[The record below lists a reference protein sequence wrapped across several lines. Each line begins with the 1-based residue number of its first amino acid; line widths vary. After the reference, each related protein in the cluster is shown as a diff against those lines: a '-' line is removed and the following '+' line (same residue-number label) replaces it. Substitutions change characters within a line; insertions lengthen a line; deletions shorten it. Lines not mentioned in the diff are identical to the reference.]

1 MKRLFAALS
10 LFVAQLGPEGG
21 IARADEPPAAIDYLR
36 DIRPLLKERCFTCHG
51 PLKQEG
57 NLRLDSGE
65 RIRRG
70 GDSGAAAVPGKTADS
85 QLLQRILAKDPAE
98 RMPPEAEP
106 LKPEQ
111 IDRLTRW
118 IAEGAVTPAD
128 DQEERDPRRHWSF
141 QPVVRPAVPHPFAAA
156 GNAATPAEGDDQN
169 PIDAFIDARL
179 SAGQLTRQ
187 PPADR
192 RQLVRRLFL
201 DVTGLPPDPE
211 VVEAFV
217 ADERPDAYRKL
228 VESVLASQHYG
239 ERAAQLWLDVVRYAD
254 THGFEVNT
262 QRDNAWPY
270 RDYVVRSFNDDKPY
284 DRFLSEQLAGDA
296 LGADEATGFL
306 VAAAVLLPGQIGQD
320 DASKRLARQDALD
333 EMIGGTSSAM
343 LGITLACARCHDH
356 KFDPLKQ
363 RDYYALQ
370 GFFAGVEYG
379 DRPILDAEAKEH
391 AAAAAALAPRIDQL
405 EQRLRAFEPEAF
417 TGRTLLIDEED
428 SRLVTVLKPKNGP
441 GGNPA
446 GTNRGYRDDPGAA
459 DRVGNLS
466 GGRYTWWN
474 NVSGEDVLTYT
485 PGASGRYRLW
495 LSWGA
500 HGSGV
505 HTRDARYVLDRDG
518 DLATRN
524 DQQEIAR
531 VDQYYPAG
539 VTSGTTEQ
547 TPLWSGLLD
556 AGTWDWT
563 PTTRLILRGGETGTG
578 ITADVIVLQEDSGSG
593 PAGRALPQFRPPVD
607 PKTNVERFPAV
618 SARFVRFR
626 VDETIDSNRHEP
638 CLDELEIY
646 GPGEPQKNLALASLG
661 TKPTSS
667 GNYSET
673 GSHQLKHINDGAYGN
688 GRSWISNQLGGG
700 WVQLELP
707 RSVEIDRV
715 VWGRDRDGKYA
726 DRLATRYHIEVSSDG
741 AEWKEVAG
749 HGDRLPRGT
758 PFDAVNLLLAA
769 QAPDRLGDLPALIAE
784 RNSLRA
790 EKQRLETPRLAFA
803 GTFRA
808 PDTTYLLRR
817 GDPEQR
823 EGEVAPA
830 VPELFRSAGETAVP
844 LPPEQDRRLQL
855 ARWIASP
862 ENPLTAR
869 VLVNRVWQSHFGR
882 GIVETANDF
891 GLNGTAPSHPELL
904 DWLASEFVASGWSIK
919 HLHRL
924 ILTSSTYR
932 QGHAVNAAA
941 EALDRDNRLLWRF
954 PSRRVEAESIRD
966 GMLAVSGE
974 LNLAMGGPGFDF
986 FRQRGG
992 LSGFVPVENFPASGL
1007 RRMIYAHK
1015 IRMESTPVFGPF
1027 DCPDAGQSTPRRDRS
1042 TTAVQ
1047 ALNLFNSPF
1056 VAQRAERFAAR
1067 VEREVGA
1074 GAESQ
1079 VVRAFALALGR
1090 PPAASEREASV
1101 KAVESAG
1108 LATLCR
1114 VLLNSN
1120 EFLFLP

>member
-1 MKRLFAALS
+1 MKGHLAVLIGLSILLAAPGS
-10 LFVAQLGPEGG
+10 A
-21 IARADEPPAAIDYLR
+21 ARSAEPVDYLR
-36 DIRPLLKERCFTCHG
+36 DIRPLLKERCFSCHAA
-51 PLKQEG
+51 LKQEG
-57 NLRLDSGE
+57 NLRLDTGD

-70 GDSGAAAVPGKTADS
+70 GETGAAAVAGKPLES
-85 QLLQRILAKDPAE
+85 HLLQRVTAKDPGE
-98 RMPPEAEP
+98 RMPPEGDP

-111 IDRLTRW
+111 IERLTRW
-118 IAEGAVTPAD
+118 IAEGVITPAGES
-128 DQEERDPRRHWSF
+128 EERDPRRHWSF
-141 QPVVRPAVPHPFAAA
+141 QPVVRPSVPHTPGAAA
-156 GNAATPAEGDDQN
+156 EHPIDDFIAATLAAN
-169 PIDAFIDARL
+169 K
-179 SAGQLTRQ
+179 LTRQ

-192 RQLVRRLFL
+192 RTLVRRLFL
-201 DVTGLPPDPE
+201 DVTGLPPAPE

-217 ADERPDAYRKL
+217 ADGRPEAYVEL
-228 VESVLASQHYG
+228 VEAVLASPHYG
-239 ERAAQLWLDVVRYAD
+239 ERSAQLWLDVVRYAD

-262 QRDNAWPY
+262 QRDHAWPY
-270 RDYVVRSFNDDKPY
+270 RDYVIRAFNEDKPY

-343 LGITLACARCHDH
+343 LGLTLACARCHDH
-356 KFDPLKQ
+356 KFDPLTQ

-379 DRPILDAEAKEH
+379 DRPIQDAEAQAR
-391 AAAAAALAPRIDQL
+391 AAAASALTPQVEQL
-405 EQRLRAFEPEAF
+405 ENRLRGFEPDAF

-428 SRLVTVLKPKNGP
+428 SQRVTTLKTKNGP
-441 GGNPA
+441 GNNPA
-446 GTNRGYRDDPGAA
+446 GTNRGYRDDTGAA

-466 GGRYTWWN
+466 GGHYTWWN
-474 NVSGEDVLTYT
+474 NVPGEDVLAYA
-485 PGASGRYRLW
+485 PGLTGRYRLW

-531 VDQYYPAG
+531 IDQYYPAG

-547 TPLWSGLLD
+547 TPLWSGLHD
-556 AGTWDWT
+556 AGVWDWT
-563 PTTRLILRGGETGTG
+563 PASRLVLRGGETGTG
-578 ITADVIVLQEDSGSG
+578 ITADVIVLQDESA
-593 PAGRALPQFRPPVD
+593 PAAGGRPLPRFRPPVD
-607 PKTNVERFPAV
+607 PKTNVESFSPV

-626 VDETIDSNRHEP
+626 VEETIDSNRHEP

-646 GPGEPQKNLALASLG
+646 GPGESSKNLALASLG
-661 TKPTSS
+661 TKATSS
-667 GNYSET
+667 GNYSES
-673 GSHQLKHINDGAYGN
+673 GSHQLKHISDGQYGN
-688 GRSWISNQLGGG
+688 ERSWISSELGGG
-700 WVQLELP
+700 WVQIELP
-707 RSVEIDRV
+707 QATEIDRV
-715 VWGRDRDGKYA
+715 VWGRDRNGKYA
-726 DRLATRYHIEVSSDG
+726 DRLPTRYHVEVSLDG
-741 AEWKEVAG
+741 AAWTEVAG
-749 HGDRLPRGT
+749 HADRLPRGT
-758 PFDAVNLLLAA
+758 PFDAVNLLLA
-769 QAPDRLGDLPALIAE
+769 QQSPGSEGDLPALIAE
-784 RNSLRA
+784 RNRLRA

-808 PDTTYLLRR
+808 PDTTYVLRR

-823 EGEVAPA
+823 EGEIGPA
-830 VPELFRSAGETAVP
+830 VPELFWSAAPGTAAP
-844 LPPEQDRRLQL
+844 LPPEQERRLQL
-855 ARWIASP
+855 ALWIASP
-862 ENPLTAR
+862 TNPLTAR
-869 VLVNRVWQSHFGR
+869 VFVNRIWQFHFGR

-904 DWLASEFVASGWSIK
+904 DWLASEFVANGWSVK

-924 ILTSSTYR
+924 ILTSATYR
-932 QGHAVNAAA
+932 QGHAVDPAAQ
-941 EALDRDNRLLWRF
+941 ALDRDDRLLWRF
-954 PSRRVEAESIRD
+954 PSRRIEAESIRD

-974 LNLAMGGPGFDF
+974 LSLEMGGPGFDF
-986 FRQRGG
+986 FQQRGG
-992 LSGFVPVENFPASGL
+992 LSGFVPVENFPPAGL

-1042 TTAVQ
+1042 TTAIQ

-1056 VAQRAERFAAR
+1056 VARRAELFAAR
-1067 VEREVGA
+1067 IERESPA
-1074 GAESQ
+1074 GAEAK
-1079 VVRAFALALGR
+1079 VERAFAVALGR
-1090 PPAASEREASV
+1090 PPSTAEREACV
-1101 KAVESAG
+1101 QTVEAAG